1 MGDRLIDELLFARFL
16 CREPDP
22 ESYGY
27 AIESH
32 RAKYRTCS
40 VAMQQIFIDAYVTRG

>member
-1 MGDRLIDELLFARFL
+1 MGDWLIDERWFARFL

-22 ESYGY
+22 ESHGY

-32 RAKYRTCS
+32 RAKYRTFS
-40 VAMQQIFIDAYVTRG
+40 VAMQQMLIDAYVTRG